1 VQALPIVAGT
11 RPALA
16 APDQAGA
23 LLERIGFNVIDEIT
37 PQPETS
43 AWRCD
48 SKGCNPANELVES
61 TGEGIFSA
69 GESDLDG
76 DGKPEQVSLQS
87 GQVHIAGNGLPAWA
101 SPPEWQVS
109 DLVLGDVNNDGRQ
122 EVLLALRKPD
132 SSGVLLSHPFVL
144 GYREAEWR
152 LLWGGSAVSDP
163 IQEVALGDVDGDGL
177 QELVVLEARHDGSGQ
192 SISVWRWHGWGFSQI
207 WRSEAGNYRNLRLG
221 SVSDKLLI
229 FTDHE

>member
-1 VQALPIVAGT
+1 VLAGL
-11 RPALA
+11 RPRLDTPEKANE
-16 APDQAGA
+16 
-23 LLERIGFNVIDEIT
+23 LLERIGFSAS
-37 PQPETS
+37 PEVAAQAELE

-48 SKGCNPANELVES
+48 AKGCNPVNEPVES
-61 TGEGIFSA
+61 TGEGIFST

-221 SVSDKLLI
+221 NGSDRMLI
-229 FTDHE
+229 IVEHP